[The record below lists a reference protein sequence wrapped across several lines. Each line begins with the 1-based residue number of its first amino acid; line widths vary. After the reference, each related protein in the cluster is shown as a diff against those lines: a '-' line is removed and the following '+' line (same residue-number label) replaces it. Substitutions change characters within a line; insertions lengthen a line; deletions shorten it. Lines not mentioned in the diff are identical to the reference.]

1 MIRFEVPGEAI
12 PWSVHHRGD
21 PKAARM
27 KAYKQ
32 QVAWAANLAMGAIP
46 PARCPVVLS
55 IAVYRAKGIPRS
67 KAARADALAGLVR
80 PVTRPD
86 GTNLQKAIEDA
97 LQGIVYANDSQVV
110 DVRTQKWF
118 GDPARVE
125 IIVKEWTP

>member
-32 QVAWAANLAMGAIP
+32 QVAWAANIAMGSLP
-46 PARCPVVLS
+46 PSRGPVVLS
-55 IAVYRAKGIPRS
+55 IVAFRAKGLP
-67 KAARADALAGLVR
+67 KAKGARADAVAGLVR

-86 GTNLQKAIEDA
+86 STNLQKNIEDA
-97 LQGIVYANDSQVV
+97 LNGIVYVDDSQVC
-110 DVRTQKWF
+110 DVRTQKF
-118 GDPARVE
+118 YGDPARVE
-125 IIVKEWTP
+125 VTVEEWTP